1 MDDADR
7 VTLPSI
13 AGAGASIA
21 HPPMHWQPLPP
32 RARAVFVVGA
42 LLPAL
47 GVACGLAFVLGL
59 VVLRTLLDVDTALAL
74 PLAFGVLLPLA
85 ALLAVALGRRLHR
98 RLAWRVDEGGLTV
111 RRGAWWLRETHV
123 PATRVQ
129 HLDLTR
135 GPLQR
140 RRALATLV
148 LHTAGTR
155 MGAVTVPNLD
165 ETDAERLRDALARQH
180 AVDADDA

>member
-1 MDDADR
+1 MDVAEPAAS
-7 VTLPSI
+7 VLPPLP
-13 AGAGASIA
+13 APASA
-21 HPPMHWQPLPP
+21 YDTNGWQPLPS
-32 RARAVFVVGA
+32 RARGLFVA
-42 LLPAL
+42 MAL
-47 GVACGLAFVLGL
+47 GPAIGIACGLSVPMAL
-59 VVLRTLLDVDTALAL
+59 VVLHGLLEVPRTLAFALAFGTAL
-74 PLAFGVLLPLA
+74 PLAVM
-85 ALLAVALGRRLHR
+85 LAVGLGRRLHR
-98 RLAWRVDEGGLTV
+98 RLLWRVDAGGLTV

-165 ETDAERLRDALARQH
+165 DADAERLRDALARQH
-180 AVDADDA
+180 AHDADDA

>member
-1 MDDADR
+1 MADAD
-7 VTLPSI
+7 L
-13 AGAGASIA
+13 AAA
-21 HPPMHWQPLPP
+21 PPPLHGPTPEVDSGGWQPLPE
-32 RARAVFVVGA
+32 RARGLFVAAV
-42 LLPAL
+42 L
-47 GVACGLAFVLGL
+47 GPSIGIACGLSVPTAL
-59 VVLRTLLDVDTALAL
+59 VVLHGLLDVGR
-74 PLAFGVLLPLA
+74 PLAFALAFGIALPLA
-85 ALLAVALGRRLHR
+85 ALLAFGLGRRLHR
-98 RLAWRVDEGGLTV
+98 RLLWRTDAGGLTV

-165 ETDAERLRDALARQH
+165 EADAERLRDALARQH
-180 AVDADDA
+180 AHDADDA